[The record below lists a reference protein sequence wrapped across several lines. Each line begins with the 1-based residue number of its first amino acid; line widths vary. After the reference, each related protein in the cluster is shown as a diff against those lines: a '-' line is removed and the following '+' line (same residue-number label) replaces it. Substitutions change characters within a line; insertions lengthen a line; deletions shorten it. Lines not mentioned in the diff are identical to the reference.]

1 MRKYLLLSIFIF
13 IAINTFSQN
22 RKIEIYC
29 AITVENYNNVEYGR
43 LEKILPDSLVMLHL
57 INPPKKTQSGIGV
70 INFMAFNGW
79 KIITATEAHVLIS
92 DTNSRIAYV
101 MKKEIEITEQDSEF
115 IMAQYEKMKR

>member
-13 IAINTFSQN
+13 IAINAFPQN

-57 INPPKKTQSGIGV
+57 INPPKKTRSGIGV
-70 INFMAFNGW
+70 INFMAFSGW
-79 KIITATEAHVLIS
+79 KIVTATEAHVLIS
-92 DTNSRIAYV
+92 DSRSRIEYL
-101 MKKEIEITEQDSEF
+101 MKK
-115 IMAQYEKMKR
+115 